1 MLGGHNYYRA
11 NPKEGQHWR
20 DLWKGWKQ
28 KKTKWKSE
36 NRRENKKHTE
46 STKGESHSGGGSSG
60 GGSGGGGGG
69 GGGGRD
75 SSRPYDQGIS
85 GQYVKPT
92 PIETPEPPQ
101 LTKIGKQTWDL
112 EL

>member
-1 MLGGHNYYRA
+1 MAPTADALVTA
-11 NPKEGQHWR
+11 LATSDTSSITSKEAEACG
-20 DLWKGWKQ
+20 
-28 KKTKWKSE
+28 
-36 NRRENKKHTE
+36 RRC
-46 STKGESHSGGGSSG
+46 SGGGSSG
-60 GGSGGGGGG
+60 GGSGGGGG